1 MFDVEII
8 LINYHSHYHN
18 YLHSCTAILVMSICM
33 LHLSPIFMLMLCCL
47 VNTHVS
53 GYSVCLCF
61 RQASELAIQQFLVFL
76 LAGLKL

>member
-1 MFDVEII
+1 MFDVAVI

-18 YLHSCTAILVMSICM
+18 YLHSYTAIPCVSICM
-33 LHLSPIFMLMLCCL
+33 LHLLPIFMLMCHL
-47 VNTHVS
+47 VNTPVS

-61 RQASELAIQQFLVFL
+61 RQASELAIQQFLIFL